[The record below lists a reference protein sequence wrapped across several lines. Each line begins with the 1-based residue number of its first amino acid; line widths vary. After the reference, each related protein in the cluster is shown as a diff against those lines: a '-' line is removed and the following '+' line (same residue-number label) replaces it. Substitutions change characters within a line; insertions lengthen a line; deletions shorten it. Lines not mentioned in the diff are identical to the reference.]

1 MQTIKCVVVG
11 DGAVG
16 KVCTEIFSFLA
27 FTPESNRP
35 LFPSSRHVDLSPN
48 FIHDE
53 QIPQRICS
61 NGKDSRLLAA
71 AKKFFPN
78 CLRRCL
84 ITTRSP

>member
-16 KVCTEIFSFLA
+16 KVCILEPVNESVTLFSSPIYQL
-27 FTPESNRP
+27 
-35 LFPSSRHVDLSPN
+35 DLSPN

-61 NGKDSRLLAA
+61 NGKQWSSTGRGGENFQAVYA
-71 AKKFFPN
+71 G
-78 CLRRCL
+78 
-84 ITTRSP
+84 I

>member
-16 KVCTEIFSFLA
+16 KVCIFGPFH
-27 FTPESNRP
+27 T
-35 LFPSSRHVDLSPN
+35 SRNETSYCELDLSPN

-53 QIPQRICS
+53 QVPQRIRS
-61 NGKDSRLLAA
+61 NGEKSPPICFDGENFNRLL
-71 AKKFFPN
+71 
-78 CLRRCL
+78 RCL

>member
-16 KVCTEIFSFLA
+16 KVCILGSIKGIGHFILSPIHQL
-27 FTPESNRP
+27 
-35 LFPSSRHVDLSPN
+35 DLSPN

-61 NGKDSRLLAA
+61 NGKQWSSTGRGGENFQAVYA
-71 AKKFFPN
+71 G
-78 CLRRCL
+78 
-84 ITTRSP
+84 I